1 MKERFYK
8 IIEQYGIDINSD
20 VVLED
25 MESIEFISM
34 IIELEEEFNIT
45 IPDDFLNVLT
55 FNVKSLYFY
64 INDIIDRSEERRVGK
79 ECL

>member
-64 INDIIDRSEERRVGK
+64 INDIID
-79 ECL
+79 ECH